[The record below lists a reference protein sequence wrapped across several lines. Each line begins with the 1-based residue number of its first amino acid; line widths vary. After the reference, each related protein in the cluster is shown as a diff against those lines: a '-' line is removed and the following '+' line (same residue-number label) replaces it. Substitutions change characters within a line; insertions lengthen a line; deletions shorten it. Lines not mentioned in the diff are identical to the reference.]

1 METIDNK
8 PYEIK
13 GEAINGSG
21 TLEVIASSIK
31 MPDGKTLAETI
42 IIMNNRI
49 EKLEKE
55 VEELKGKL

>member
-13 GEAINGSG
+13 GEAINEGGS
-21 TLEVIASSIK
+21 LEVIASSIK
-31 MPDGKTLAETI
+31 MPDGKTLGETI
-42 IIMNNRI
+42 IIMNERI

-55 VEELKGKL
+55 VNNLKGKP